1 MESMKQIPV
10 EIFTYSKPLFESIYS
25 TKEVNRKTIRHMI
38 QAMKDSLSQGEVQDF
53 HWIETIKMLADIHTK
68 DSTDSDMIK
77 KVLEEG
83 KLKVAIGK
91 KAKQEVGEEYEPLA
105 LASIHLV
112 SQLSI

>member
-1 MESMKQIPV
+1 MKQIPY
-10 EIFTYSKPLFESIYS
+10 EMFMDSKLLFESIYS
-25 TKEVNRKTIRHMI
+25 TKQVDWKTIRHVI
-38 QAMKDSLSQGEVQDF
+38 HSMKDSLAWGEVQDF